1 MRGPITTRAHALLLI
16 LHLGLSGWAFAQNPE
31 TEEEAKRQ
39 IQAINAELSTLESRI
54 REQTTERE
62 VLREKLRKVDL
73 SINRLSKS
81 LRQVERGIS
90 GQQRQLNDLQAE
102 ADKLERQANDLQ
114 ASIESQIGAFSVLW
128 QGGDLKILFGDSR
141 PQDAAR
147 HLAYF
152 SILVDDQ
159 IQQIETYEST
169 LAALE
174 ENRQQ
179 TLETRSA
186 LVEQQQQLASD
197 QTALK
202 RQRNEQRNTVA
213 AINDS
218 LERDGQR
225 VSTLRADHERLGEL
239 LKALALR
246 LRDLDLRD
254 GYALFESLKGKLP
267 RPISDTPSTRFG
279 DSKNR
284 GDLAWQGW
292 LIPADMGKEVRA
304 IHYGRIVYSDWL
316 RGQGLLTI
324 IDHGNGWM
332 SLYGHNDSLTKE
344 PGDWVQPGE
353 VIARVGSSGGVE
365 QTALYFE
372 IRFEGNPVDPAPW
385 MDNAG

>member
-1 MRGPITTRAHALLLI
+1 MLS
-16 LHLGLSGWAFAQNPE
+16 LGLSGWAIGQDPE
-31 TEEEAKRQ
+31 TEEEARRQ
-39 IQAINAELSTLESRI
+39 IKVINAELSTLESRI
-54 REQTTERE
+54 REQTSERE
-62 VLREKLRKVDL
+62 VLLAKLRAVDL
-73 SINRLSKS
+73 SINRLSNN
-81 LRQVERGIS
+81 LRQVERAIS
-90 GQQRQLNDLQAE
+90 KQQRQLNDLQGE
-102 ADKLERQANDLQ
+102 ADKLKRKADDLQ
-114 ASIESQIGAFSVLW
+114 EAIETQIGAFSVLR

-152 SILVDDQ
+152 SILIDDQ
-159 IQQIETYEST
+159 IQQIESFEST

-179 TLETRSA
+179 TEETRQT
-186 LVEQQQQLASD
+186 LVKQQKQLASD
-197 QTALK
+197 QIALK
-202 RQRNEQRNTVA
+202 RQRDEQRDTVA
-213 AINDS
+213 AVNAS

-225 VSTLRADHERLGEL
+225 VATLRADNDRLSEL

-246 LRDLDLRD
+246 LKDLDLRA
-254 GYALFESLKGKLP
+254 GYAAFKSLKGKLP
-267 RPISDTPSTRFG
+267 RPISETPSTRFG
-279 DSKNR
+279 HSKNR

-324 IDHGNGWM
+324 IDHGDGWM

-353 VIARVGSSGGVE
+353 VIARVGSSGGVD
-365 QTALYFE
+365 QSALYFE
-372 IRFEGNPVDPAPW
+372 IRFEGSPVDPAPW

>member
-1 MRGPITTRAHALLLI
+1 LRSPIITRAHALLLI
-16 LHLGLSGWAFAQNPE
+16 LNLVLSGWAFAQDPE

-62 VLREKLRKVDL
+62 VLREKLREIDI
-73 SINRLSKS
+73 SINRLSKN
-81 LRQVERGIS
+81 LRQVERAIEI
-90 GQQRQLNDLQAE
+90 QQRQLNDLQAQ
-102 ADKLERQANDLQ
+102 ADKLERKANDLQ
-114 ASIESQIGAFSVLW
+114 ESIESQIGTFSVLR
-128 QGGDLKILFGDSR
+128 QGGDLKILFGDIR

-147 HLAYF
+147 HMAYF

-159 IQQIETYEST
+159 IQQIESFEST

-179 TLETRSA
+179 TEETRSA
-186 LVEQQQQLASD
+186 LVKQQQRLASD

-202 RQRNEQRNTVA
+202 GRRNEQRATVA
-213 AINDS
+213 ALNDS

-225 VSTLRADHERLGEL
+225 VATLRANNDRLSEL

-246 LRDLDLRD
+246 LRDLELRD

-267 RPISDTPSTRFG
+267 RPVSETPTTRFG

-292 LIPADMGKEVRA
+292 LIPANVGKEVRA

-324 IDHGNGWM
+324 IDHGDGWM

-344 PGDWVQPGE
+344 LGDWVQPGE
-353 VIARVGSSGGVE
+353 VIASVGSSGGID
-365 QTALYFE
+365 QSALYFE

-385 MDNAG
+385 MDNTR

>member
-1 MRGPITTRAHALLLI
+1 MQGPITTRAHALLLM
-16 LHLGLSGWAFAQNPE
+16 LSLGLSGWAIGQDPE
-31 TEEEAKRQ
+31 TEEEARRQ
-39 IQAINAELSTLESRI
+39 IKVINAELSTLESRI
-54 REQTTERE
+54 REQTSERE
-62 VLREKLRKVDL
+62 VLLAKLREVDL
-73 SINRLSKS
+73 SINRLSNN
-81 LRQVERGIS
+81 LRQVERAIS
-90 GQQRQLNDLQAE
+90 KQQRQLNDLQGE
-102 ADKLERQANDLQ
+102 ADKLERKADDLQ
-114 ASIESQIGAFSVLW
+114 EAIETQIGAFSVLR

-159 IQQIETYEST
+159 IQQIESFEST

-179 TLETRSA
+179 TEETRQT
-186 LVEQQQQLASD
+186 LVKQQKQLASD
-197 QTALK
+197 QIALK
-202 RQRNEQRNTVA
+202 RQRDEQRDTVA
-213 AINDS
+213 AVNAS

-225 VSTLRADHERLGEL
+225 VATLRADNDRLSEL

-246 LRDLDLRD
+246 LKDLDLRA
-254 GYALFESLKGKLP
+254 GYAAFESLKGKLP
-267 RPISDTPSTRFG
+267 RPISETPSTRFG
-279 DSKNR
+279 HSKNR

-324 IDHGNGWM
+324 IDHGDGWM

-353 VIARVGSSGGVE
+353 VIARVGSSGGVD
-365 QTALYFE
+365 QSALYFE
-372 IRFEGNPVDPAPW
+372 IRFEGSPVDPAPW